1 MCKEG
6 FSMEE
11 LMDEVKPV
19 ASKGDVEIYSCFSS
33 REELDKYIFNLS
45 WNLELDYNRDTL
57 EVSSKIGKLNWTGQ
71 FLDSNYEI
79 DYNTFKDTLII
90 ASRLPVDTLDTHQKV
105 EILKKI
111 NNVSEDILFKPA
123 WMLEIHSEKDGF
135 TNLYSQFEKYFD
147 EFTLQAMRVCN
158 YVSSSLDSGKPI
170 SEVYVRNSFLSLDV
184 VYNKIVTSVNDM
196 TELAKN
202 LGHPLDDK
210 LEDVVT
216 RSLNDIK
223 LASQIDKRL
232 IVELRN
238 TIEAIH
244 DNDPLWY
251 EKTMKKTR
259 GLLSLF
265 EKDKQSVDIIGSFIL
280 TADLLC
286 KCKADFEQESGYNLD
301 KKKIKLIEPNYIFRR
316 ELKQFVSTLEER
328 SQQKRIIRPFH
339 SRKNNILKYKEKEH
353 VHSNEECKEREN

>member
-1 MCKEG
+1 
-6 FSMEE
+6 MEE
-11 LMDEVKPV
+11 LMNEVKPV
-19 ASKGDVEIYSCFSS
+19 ASKGDVEIYSCFST

-57 EVSSKIGKLNWTGQ
+57 EVSSKIGKLNWTGR

-79 DYNTFKDTLII
+79 DYNRFKDTLIKV
-90 ASRLPVDTLDTHQKV
+90 SRLPVDTLDTHQKV
-105 EILKKI
+105 EILKEI

-123 WMLEIHSEKDGF
+123 WMLELYSEKDGF
-135 TNLYSQFEKYFD
+135 TNLYSQFQKHFD

-170 SEVYVRNSFLSLDV
+170 SEVYVRNSFPSLDV

-196 TELAKN
+196 TELAKS

-238 TIEAIH
+238 TIEAIR

-251 EKTMKKTR
+251 EKTMRKSR

-265 EKDKQSVDIIGSFIL
+265 EKDKQSVDIVGSFIL
-280 TADLLC
+280 TADLLR
-286 KCKADFEQESGYNLD
+286 KCKADFEKESGYNLD
-301 KKKIKLIEPNYIFRR
+301 KKKIELIEPYYVFRR

-339 SRKNNILKYKEKEH
+339 SRKNNILKYKEKGH
-353 VHSNEECKEREN
+353 VHSNEECKGRES

>member
-1 MCKEG
+1 
-6 FSMEE
+6 MEN
-11 LMDEVKPV
+11 LKDEVKPI
-19 ASKGDVEIYSCFSS
+19 ASKDDVEIYSCFST
-33 REELDKYIFNLS
+33 REELDRYIFHLS

-57 EVSSKIGKLNWTGQ
+57 EVSSKIGKLNWTGR

-79 DYNTFKDTLII
+79 DYNTFKDTLLKV
-90 ASRLPVDTLDTHQKV
+90 SKLPVDTLDTHQKV
-105 EILKKI
+105 EILKDL
-111 NNVSEDILFKPA
+111 NNVSEDILFKPTY
-123 WMLEIHSEKDGF
+123 MLETGLKKDGF
-135 TNLYSQFEKYFD
+135 TNLYHRFEKHFD

-170 SEVYVRNSFLSLDV
+170 SEVYLRNSFPSLDV
-184 VYNKIVTSVNDM
+184 VYNKIVTSVNNM
-196 TELAKN
+196 TELAKS

-216 RSLNDIK
+216 KSLNDIK

-251 EKTMKKTR
+251 EKTMEKSR

-265 EKDKQSVDIIGSFIL
+265 RKDKQSVDIIGSFIL
-280 TADLLC
+280 TADLLR
-286 KCKADFEQESGYNLD
+286 KCKADFEKDSGYNLD
-301 KKKIKLIEPNYIFRR
+301 KKKIKLIEPSYVFRR

-339 SRKNNILKYKEKEH
+339 SRKNNILKYKEKGYINF
-353 VHSNEECKEREN
+353 NEECKEREN